1 MSEISRRRV
10 AGGVAWA
17 VPIIVVG
24 TAVAATAS
32 SGAPVLG
39 PVAEAG
45 EGSEGNKSVELVIPA
60 ENLVVGATYTL
71 VISSIT
77 NTVGNGT
84 TWTVP
89 DVTTFTYTGGP
100 ITSVVLKNNAGAPG
114 VTWTASYT
122 LAQNGVGVVASG
134 TFTFVY

>member
-10 AGGVAWA
+10 AGGLAWA
-17 VPIIVVG
+17 VPMIVVG
-24 TAVAATAS
+24 AAVPASAA
-32 SGAPVLG
+32 SGTPVLG
-39 PVAEAG
+39 PAAEAG
-45 EGSEGNKSVELVIPA
+45 EGPEGNKSVELVIPA

>member
-1 MSEISRRRV
+1 MSRVSRRQV
-10 AGGVAWA
+10 AGRLAWA
-17 VPIIVVG
+17 VPAIAVG
-24 TAVAATAS
+24 AAVPAMAA
-32 SGAPVLG
+32 SGPALG

-45 EGSEGNKSVELVIPA
+45 EGPEGNKSVELIIPA
-60 ENLVVGATYTL
+60 TSLVVGAVYTL
-71 VISSIT
+71 TISAIT

-114 VTWTASYT
+114 VTWTAFYT
-122 LAQNGVGVVASG
+122 LDQSGVGTVGSG